1 MCGISGIC
9 GDNWESNQLYA
20 MTKIQEHRGPDNKG
34 HFINTNHKIGLGHN
48 RLSII
53 DLSDSA
59 NCPMTDTSG
68 GVTVV
73 FNGEIYNYL
82 ELRDQLTY
90 YPFQTTGDTEVILA
104 AYIRWGERCV
114 QKFIGMFS
122 FAIWDESKNQLF
134 CSRDRLGIKP
144 FFFHTQENTFYFA
157 SDAKALFA
165 AGVPVKPDWKQW
177 TTYLTKGYYDHSR
190 DTFFEGVKTLPGGH
204 NLVYKNN
211 QVHITPYWKME
222 DSPKGSSSRSI
233 NDYSEELQSLVSE
246 SLNLHMRS
254 DVPVN
259 VNLSGGIDSGILAT
273 ILDTSNY
280 SVPITS
286 FTSSFDDINYDESHM
301 IPDLGLTNFVNM
313 KHVTN
318 ASSIPS
324 LAEELLWHQ
333 EAPYGGIPTLA
344 YYDLH
349 KFMQTSSTKV
359 SLEGQGFDELFGGYK
374 YVQPYH
380 YADIVV
386 EQGWN
391 GLEQQISPKYLSPTV
406 KTQIKSILDYNAVP
420 VNQDSTEH
428 LKTNCL
434 SHNILHF
441 DDEFAGFDRPF
452 SRFLDNILYQDLMHT
467 KLPRVLRMNDK
478 LSMATGIELRVPF
491 LDHRLVEFAFTLPNH
506 LKIRNGQGKFILRE
520 MSRAYLPKSLITQ
533 NKISVVTPQT
543 LWLKTELKAWVSDII
558 NSTSFKTRE
567 IFDNHAIQSAYA
579 QFIDT
584 DQNNSFFVWQWLN
597 TELWFQK
604 FIDNNSFSKN
614 TKAI

>member
-68 GVTVV
+68 SVTVV

-90 YPFQTTGDTEVILA
+90 YPFQTKGDTEVILA

>member
-20 MTKIQEHRGPDNKG
+20 MTKIQEHRGPDNTG

-90 YPFQTTGDTEVILA
+90 YPFQTKGDTEVILA

>member
-9 GDNWESNQLYA
+9 GDNWKSNQLYA

-144 FFFHTQENTFYFA
+144 FFFHTTENTFYFA
-157 SDAKALFA
+157 SDIKALFA

-177 TTYLTKGYYDHSR
+177 TTYLTRGYYDHSR

-204 NLVYKNN
+204 NLVYRNN
-211 QVHITPYWKME
+211 QVHINPYWKLE
-222 DSPKGSSSRSI
+222 DSPKGSSNRTV

-246 SLNLHMRS
+246 SLSLHMRS

-259 VNLSGGIDSGILAT
+259 VNLSGGIDSGILAS
-273 ILDTSNY
+273 ILDTSDC

-318 ASSIPS
+318 SSSIPS

-391 GLEQQISPKYLSPTV
+391 GLEQQISPQYLSPMV
-406 KTQIKSILDYNAVP
+406 KTQIKSILDYNAIP

-428 LKTNCL
+428 LKANCL

-452 SRFLDNILYQDLMHT
+452 SRFLDNILYQDLMYT